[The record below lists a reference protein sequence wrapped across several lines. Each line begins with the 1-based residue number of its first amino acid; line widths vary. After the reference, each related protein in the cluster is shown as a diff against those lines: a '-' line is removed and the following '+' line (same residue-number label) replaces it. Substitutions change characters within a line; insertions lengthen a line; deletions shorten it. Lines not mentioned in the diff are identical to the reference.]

1 VAQPESLALTGACRT
16 RFDWHVSCGRLNQ
29 TSKLEAWT
37 GPPDDDTNGASSM
50 ISSLRDTAK
59 QDHETLCAFFD
70 TPLRV
75 IARRAVRVWF
85 NRERLDRVLAGEIAV
100 CPCVDLLYAIDV
112 DGRQVSSNI
121 YTESIDDH
129 AYGQNL
135 SRRPYSISLS
145 VLNNAA
151 FAGAF
156 LSDVYVSQVT
166 GRPCVTVMYGVTC
179 GPTALGFLAADLD
192 PDSLPAL

>member
-1 VAQPESLALTGACRT
+1 
-16 RFDWHVSCGRLNQ
+16 
-29 TSKLEAWT
+29 
-37 GPPDDDTNGASSM
+37 M
-50 ISSLRDTAK
+50 ISPLRDTV
-59 QDHETLCAFFD
+59 QQQHEALCAFFD

-85 NRERLDRVLAGEIAV
+85 NRERLDRVLADNIAI
-100 CPCVDLLYAIDV
+100 CPGVDLLYAIDLN
-112 DGRQVSSNI
+112 GRQVSSNI
-121 YTESIDDH
+121 FADSVEH
-129 AYGQNL
+129 QAYGQNL

-145 VLNNAA
+145 VLNNPA

-179 GPTALGFLAADLD
+179 GPTALGFLAADVD
-192 PDSLPAL
+192 PANLPVL